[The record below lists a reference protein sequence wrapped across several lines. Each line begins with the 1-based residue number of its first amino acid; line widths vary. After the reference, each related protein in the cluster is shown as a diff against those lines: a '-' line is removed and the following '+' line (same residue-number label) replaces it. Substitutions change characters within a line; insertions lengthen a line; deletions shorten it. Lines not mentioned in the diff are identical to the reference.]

1 MLRTLFRGSKDVHT
15 YVYNINININI
26 YEQLN
31 RSKLVPYESAVLL
44 LQIRKRDTYLCYHWL
59 LKYIIMQYLF
69 IKRCLSF

>member
-31 RSKLVPYESAVLL
+31 RSKLVSYESAVLL
-44 LQIRKRDTYLCYHWL
+44 L
-59 LKYIIMQYLF
+59 
-69 IKRCLSF
+69 